1 MKKQETRGNQISI
14 KMGNMMSDQ
23 DVGKKMVEENELEYF
38 IDAYKYVTGEELVVV
53 DRGEKPDFV
62 CERADG
68 TCVGIELTKIMRDPE
83 TAHWEAVLN
92 HQEYMSSQAAL
103 DLVYETVA
111 KKAEKTTRNDRI
123 GINNTIL
130 VLQLMD
136 CPLSELKSM
145 LDSDLQKDFA
155 SYGFAEIWIADY
167 TGLDAYGDIELFG
180 LSPLKW
186 WGYHERRNPHRK
198 PYG

>member
-1 MKKQETRGNQISI
+1 MRKQETRGSQISI
-14 KMGNMMSDQ
+14 KMGKMMSDQ

-38 IDAYKYVTGEELVVV
+38 IDAYKFVTGEKLVVIH
-53 DRGEKPDFV
+53 RSEKPDFV

-68 TCVGIELTKIMRDPE
+68 TCVGIELTKAVRDPE
-83 TAHWEAVLN
+83 TAHWDAVLN
-92 HQEYMSSQAAL
+92 HQEYMTSPAAL
-103 DLVYETVA
+103 NLVYERIA
-111 KKAEKTTRNDRI
+111 QKAEKTTKDDRI

-136 CPLSELKSM
+136 CPLSELRNM

-155 SYGFAEIWIADY
+155 SYDFAETWIADY

-186 WGYHERRNPHRK
+186 WGHHKRRNPYRK